1 MRIKKLLAWVGIA
14 ALAVSLTGCQ
24 TNGSSASN
32 GSGEGSSRGD
42 SKTEAAAKAGDNKDA
57 FKVGVILS
65 TGGLGDK
72 NFNDMCYSG
81 LLRAQEDFGIEFDY
95 VEPKSVSD
103 FLPNYRMFAESEDY
117 DLIIGMAQDQTE
129 AVLEISESFPDQ
141 KITHIDAN
149 TEAPNVS
156 SIYTKWQ
163 EQTFLTGVIAGLCT
177 KEYPLEK
184 ANDQNVIGCI
194 LGVEAANLREGVVG
208 FEAGARYVNPDC
220 EVLKATVGSFSDPG
234 KGKEIALSMYNKGA
248 DFIQHIAGSSGL
260 GVFNAAKEADLYA
273 FGVGGNQ
280 NDNEPDHIVATAL
293 RNVDEMVYKE
303 VEAAVKGTWEPGV
316 HISGIKEGSVGY
328 DVANSNVKLPEEAEK
343 IVEAVKQKIINGEL
357 SPCKSEEEL
366 EGWLAENQYIDS

>member
-1 MRIKKLLAWVGIA
+1 MKVKKVLAWVCSA
-14 ALAVSLTGCQ
+14 AMVMSLAGCGGKQ
-24 TNGSSASN
+24 ENTATEEAK
-32 GSGEGSSRGD
+32 SGDPFRI
-42 SKTEAAAKAGDNKDA
+42 
-57 FKVGVILS
+57 GVILS

-129 AVLEISESFPDQ
+129 AVLEVSEAFPDQ

-177 KEYPLEK
+177 KDYPLPKSNGE
-184 ANDQNVIGCI
+184 NVAGCI
-194 LGVEAANLREGVVG
+194 LGVEAANLKEGVVG
-208 FEAGARYVNPDC
+208 FEAGARYVNPGC
-220 EVLKATVGSFSDPG
+220 EVLTATVGSFSDPG

-260 GVFNAAKEADLYA
+260 GVFNAAKEADRYA

-280 NDNEPDHIVATAL
+280 NDNEPDYIVATAL
-293 RNVDEMVYKE
+293 RNVDEMVYRE

-328 DVANSNVKLPEEAEK
+328 DTANSGVELPEDVKK
-343 IVEAVKQKIINGEL
+343 IVEEIKQQIVDGKL
-357 SPCKSEEEL
+357 VPCKSEDEL
-366 EGWLAENQYIDS
+366 EGWLAENQYFGN